1 MLRDIT
7 IGQHFPGDSI
17 VHRTDPRLKL
27 VLVLA
32 YIILLFTS
40 SNPLGLALSVLLLAL
55 LYRISQIPLKLIL
68 KSLKPIFPIVVFTG
82 VLNLFF
88 IVGEG
93 QPLVQFW
100 LFRIYRE
107 GVVYAIQIAVR
118 VMALIAGT
126 SLLTYTTSPIVLT
139 DAIERLLGP
148 FARLGLP
155 VHELAMM
162 MTIALRFIPLLIEET
177 DKIMNA
183 QKARGAQIDSGNLK
197 QRVTALIPV
206 LIPLFISAF
215 RRADE
220 LAMAMECRCYRGGDG
235 RTRLK
240 VLRFAGQDWLALAFC
255 AACFAVIFCTRFV
268 MPGW

>member
-40 SNPLGLALSVLLLAL
+40 SNPLGLTLSVLLLGV
-55 LYRISQIPLKLIL
+55 LYRISHIPLKLIL

-93 QPLVQFW
+93 DPLFQFW
-100 LFRIYRE
+100 FIRIYKD

-139 DAIERLLGP
+139 DAIERLLKP
-148 FARLGLP
+148 FAKLGLP

-220 LAMAMECRCYRGGDG
+220 LAMAMECRCYRGGEG

-240 VLRFAGQDWLALAFC
+240 VLKCCRQDYLDVAFC
-255 AACFAVIFCTRFV
+255 VVCFGIILASRLVF
-268 MPGW
+268 PNY